1 MEVIYFQMEC
11 KTTDLLTLSP
21 IEPVW
26 WQQGVIYQIYLRS
39 FQDSNGDGIGDLAGV
54 IERLDYLAHVLG
66 VDALWLTP
74 FYPSPMADGGYDV
87 ADYRDIDPRFGD
99 LATFDRLMSEAH
111 ARGLH
116 VIIDYVPNHTSDQH
130 SWFVQSRSSRD
141 NPRHDWYIWAD
152 PRPDGSPPNNWLS
165 VFGGSAWSWDTT
177 RQQYYLHS
185 FHPQQPDLNWR
196 HPAVKAAMFDVL
208 RFWLERGVDG
218 FRIDV
223 AHFLMK
229 DPYLRDNPPN
239 PSMSPA
245 FWRSFGAYDSQLH
258 LYDHAHHDVHHVH
271 RELRQLLES
280 YSQQQPRVSIG
291 ELYRPDMGAWATY
304 YGRDLDELHL
314 PFNFRLLATPWNAL
328 AIRQAVDELEAVVPT
343 GAWPNYVL
351 GNHDEPR
358 VASRLGH
365 AQARVAMLLLLA
377 LRGTPTLYYGDE
389 LGMQNVPIPAEYQ
402 DDLWERNL
410 PGLNL
415 GRDQERTPM
424 LWNSS
429 THAGFCPPEV
439 KPWLPIIQNA
449 AQHNVVA
456 QLTDPSSMLSLTRRL
471 LHLRRAYPALSAG
484 TYRAINTTV
493 EGCFVYLRQDGTQ
506 SLLIALNFTQ
516 VEQELHLTEWGTGRI
531 LLSTHTDREGKLDLA
546 HLALHGDEG
555 CIIEI

>member
-1 MEVIYFQMEC
+1 MEC
-11 KTTDLLTLSP
+11 KTTGLLTLSP
-21 IEPVW
+21 IQPTW

-54 IERLDYLAHVLG
+54 IERLDYLSHVLG
-66 VDALWLTP
+66 INALWLTP

-87 ADYRDIDPRFGD
+87 ADYLDVDPRFGD
-99 LATFDRLMSEAH
+99 LATFDRLISEAH
-111 ARGLH
+111 ARDLH

-130 SWFVQSRSSRD
+130 PWFVQSRSSHD
-141 NPRHDWYIWAD
+141 NIRHDWYIWAD

-185 FHPQQPDLNWR
+185 FLPQQPDLNWR
-196 HPAVKAAMFDVL
+196 HPAVKAAMFEVL

-229 DPYLRDNPPN
+229 DPSLRDNPPN
-239 PSMSPA
+239 PSMSPT

-258 LYDHAHHDVHHVH
+258 LYDHAHPDVHHIY

-291 ELYRPDMGAWATY
+291 ELYRPDMGAWATF

-328 AIRQAVDELEAVVPT
+328 AIRQSVDELEAVVPT

-365 AQARVAMLLLLA
+365 AQARVAMLLLLT

-389 LGMQNVPIPAEYQ
+389 IGMQNVSIPPEHL

-424 LWNSS
+424 QWDNS

-439 KPWLPIIQNA
+439 NPWLPIIQIDT
-449 AQHNVVA
+449 QHNVVA
-456 QLTDPSSMLSLTRRL
+456 QLTNPSSMLSLTRRL
-471 LHLRRAYPALSAG
+471 LQLRRTYPALSIG
-484 TYRAINTTV
+484 NYRAINTNM
-493 EGCFVYLRQDGTQ
+493 EDCFVYMRQNGPQ
-506 SLLIALNFTQ
+506 RLLIALNFAQ
-516 VEQELHLTEWGTGRI
+516 VEQELHLIEWDTGRI
-531 LLSTHTDREGKLDLA
+531 LLSTHLDREGQVDLA
-546 HLALHGDEG
+546 HLTLRGDEG
-555 CIIEI
+555 CIIGI